1 MIFMIVLL
9 TCCKTHQSVIETST
23 TIRAD
28 TTAINQITAKDSTS
42 LKAKI
47 DSIIIE
53 EYAFDQ
59 SELANDGQDLQN
71 LHGNKKSLHGNKKSL
86 HGNKKSFHGNKK
98 SFHGNKKR
106 NDTSQ
111 KEYIP
116 PKRKTKIYGVNLSG
130 TWLSINDSLNKKMTH
145 QATTKR
151 EIKQK
156 TPIQKTAGSKIIY
169 VIVGITLLLLV
180 GYLKWKNAV
189 Q

>member
-23 TIRAD
+23 TIATD
-28 TTAINQITAKDSTS
+28 TTAINQVAAKDSTS

-53 EYAFDQ
+53 EYAVDR
-59 SELANDGQDLQN
+59 SELPTDDQNELQN
-71 LHGNKKSLHGNKKSL
+71 L
-86 HGNKKSFHGNKK
+86 
-98 SFHGNKKR
+98 HGNKKR

-111 KEYIP
+111 KESIP

-130 TWLSINDSLNKKMTH
+130 TWLSINDSINKKMSH
-145 QATTKR
+145 QQTTKSD
-151 EIKQK
+151 IKQK
-156 TPIQKTAGSKIIY
+156 TPIQTNAGSKIIY
-169 VIVGITLLLLV
+169 LIVGITLLLFA
-180 GYLKWKNAV
+180 GYVVWKNAV